1 MLESRCVIPQKHW
14 RMQLSELGGAGRAGS
29 REAIALT
36 DCPGKGVKR
45 SEKIQ
50 SNLSGTLIPGRS
62 FKNILAFGLSRDCIP
77 QNNSQGHT
85 GEWSLKGNTLET
97 T

>member
-1 MLESRCVIPQKHW
+1 MVESRCVISQKHW
-14 RMQLSELGGAGRAGS
+14 RMQLSEWGAGGARCAGS

-50 SNLSGTLIPGRS
+50 CNLSGGVWQYLEEALKIFLPLDSPGNVS
-62 FKNILAFGLSRDCIP
+62 PKIIAKGT
-77 QNNSQGHT
+77 QGSGH
-85 GEWSLKGNTLET
+85 
-97 T
+97 

>member
-1 MLESRCVIPQKHW
+1 MLESRCVISQKHW

-50 SNLSGTLIPGRS
+50 SNLSGGVWQYLEEALKIFLPLDSPGTVS
-62 FKNILAFGLSRDCIP
+62 PKIIAKGT
-77 QNNSQGHT
+77 QGSGH
-85 GEWSLKGNTLET
+85 
-97 T
+97 